1 MPSDLAS
8 PPVIVTDLIRVSAPS
23 AAEAVS
29 IVSASVAAFPRAVS
43 PPDELTLNPENTST
57 VFIAPLAVAGTCDPC
72 GVNVTCSGVAVNDVV
87 AVVLRLSAR

>member
-29 IVSASVAAFPRAVS
+29 IVPASVAAFPRTVS
-43 PPDELTLNPENTST
+43 PPGELTLNPEHVDPYRPYAASY
-57 VFIAPLAVAGTCDPC
+57 PVAAGE
-72 GVNVTCSGVAVNDVV
+72 
-87 AVVLRLSAR
+87 SA